1 MKNISKVK
9 TKCILRNRPKFMT
22 FKRTFYMIYAKY
34 NVTSRRMREI
44 TCRKYPE
51 RNFFVVCV
59 YLQIKMK
66 REKQQKQFP
75 AFQTNHTTYDNLKN
89 KITHTE
95 ILANFSMKMHIFLMP
110 YIYTYFSKKVEATK
124 HVAVFTIIIY
134 YYSSSCIF

>member
-95 ILANFSMKMHIFLMP
+95 ILANFFDEDAHISFAIHLQRLNQKLNLGSMLLYQYFLFLLC
-110 YIYTYFSKKVEATK
+110 TFKK
-124 HVAVFTIIIY
+124 
-134 YYSSSCIF
+134 